1 MASTKIEKV
10 SNTLNP
16 LDYIPKRFG
25 LAYNPPQI
33 VVEYQKPSSG
43 KLYHHKI
50 KLHKLSPKSK
60 ISEIIEDI
68 YKNHNLYL
76 NHQKVNKAQIIQLVE
91 KLREKYLKY
100 NNNNNNEDDVYLKR
114 KKSLKYDIGT
124 NDNYNGLST
133 EELNAKKA
141 YMDKYFD
148 KHNIK
153 VGDKEFQYD
162 IRKDFDNNGNAEW
175 DEDDEEI

>member
-1 MASTKIEKV
+1 MASTKVET
-10 SNTLNP
+10 NTLSP
-16 LDYIPKRFG
+16 TDYIPKRFG
-25 LAYNPPQI
+25 LTYNPPQI

-68 YKNHNLYL
+68 YKNHNIYL
-76 NHQKVNKAQIIQLVE
+76 NHHKVSKAQIIQLVE
-91 KLREKYLKY
+91 KLREKYIS
-100 NNNNNNEDDVYLKR
+100 NNNKDDLNR
-114 KKSLKYDIGT
+114 KNSLKYDIGT
-124 NDNYNGLST
+124 NDNFNGLSI

>member
-50 KLHKLSPKSK
+50 KLQQLLTLKTK
-60 ISEIIEDI
+60 ISEIIEEI
-68 YKNHNLYL
+68 YKNHNIYL
-76 NHQKVNKAQIIQLVE
+76 NHHKVSKAQIIQLVE
-91 KLREKYLKY
+91 KLREKYIS
-100 NNNNNNEDDVYLKR
+100 NNNKDDLNR
-114 KKSLKYDIGT
+114 KNSLKYDIGT
-124 NDNYNGLST
+124 NDNFNGLSI

-141 YMDKYFD
+141 YMDKFYD

-153 VGDKEFQYD
+153 VGDKNFQYD
-162 IRKDFDNNGNAEW
+162 IRKDFINDGNAEW
-175 DEDDEEI
+175 DDDEEIL

>member
-50 KLHKLSPKSK
+50 KLQQLLTLKTK
-60 ISEIIEDI
+60 ISEIIEEI
-68 YKNHNLYL
+68 YKNHNIYL
-76 NHQKVNKAQIIQLVE
+76 NHHKVSKAQIIQLVE
-91 KLREKYLKY
+91 KLREKYIS
-100 NNNNNNEDDVYLKR
+100 NNNKDDLNR
-114 KKSLKYDIGT
+114 KNSLKYDIGT
-124 NDNYNGLST
+124 NDNFNGLSI

-141 YMDKYFD
+141 YMDKFYD
-148 KHNIK
+148 KNNIK
-153 VGDKEFQYD
+153 VGDKNFQYD
-162 IRKDFDNNGNAEW
+162 IRKDFVNDGNAEW
-175 DEDDEEI
+175 DEDEEIL

>member
-50 KLHKLSPKSK
+50 KLQKLSSKSK

-68 YKNHNLYL
+68 YKNHNIYL
-76 NHQKVNKAQIIQLVE
+76 NHHKVSKAQIIQLVE
-91 KLREKYLKY
+91 KLREKYIS
-100 NNNNNNEDDVYLKR
+100 NNNKDDTPNNKR
-114 KKSLKYDIGT
+114 NSLKYDIGT
-124 NDNYNGLST
+124 NENFNGLST
-133 EELNAKKA
+133 EELNEKKA
-141 YMDKYFD
+141 YMDKFYE

-153 VGDKEFQYD
+153 VGDKNFQYD
-162 IRKDFDNNGNAEW
+162 IRKDFSNDGNPEW
-175 DEDDEEI
+175 DDEVYEE

>member
-50 KLHKLSPKSK
+50 KLQKLLSLKSK
-60 ISEIIEDI
+60 ISEIIEEI
-68 YKNHNLYL
+68 YKNHNIYL
-76 NHQKVNKAQIIQLVE
+76 NHHKVSKAQIIQLVE
-91 KLREKYLKY
+91 KLREKYIS
-100 NNNNNNEDDVYLKR
+100 NNNKDDLNR
-114 KKSLKYDIGT
+114 KNSLKYDIGT
-124 NDNYNGLST
+124 NDNFNGLSI